1 MYIYYF
7 KQNILTSKRPI
18 ATDNATPVHLNGRF
32 SVLTGHGSLCNCSK
46 IVLILNSHCWIGK
59 MKLLF
64 PFIVYFILFFN
75 YDVNWTLI
83 IKYSLKY
90 IMKKIWI
97 VFEINYYL

>member
-46 IVLILNSHCWIGK
+46 IVLILNSHC
-59 MKLLF
+59 
-64 PFIVYFILFFN
+64 
-75 YDVNWTLI
+75 
-83 IKYSLKY
+83 
-90 IMKKIWI
+90 
-97 VFEINYYL
+97 